1 MTAFQYSD
9 THPHLKLLEDNWQII
24 RDEYLAAANMVIEW
38 PETDLHNGLWDV
50 LGIHYPDHRMPGESL
65 CPRTRELV
73 LQIPGVL
80 LAGFSILRPGCV
92 IVPHVG
98 AVDGVWRSHL
108 GLICPPEAW
117 LEVLGERHVA
127 QDGKVAVFDDRNL
140 HSAGNQGESERVVLI
155 VDFWK
160 TAA

>member
-1 MTAFQYSD
+1 MTAFQYSA

-24 RDEYLAAANMVIEW
+24 RDEYLAAANMVTEW
-38 PETDLHNGLWDV
+38 PETYLHNGLWDV
-50 LGIHYPDHRMPGESL
+50 LGIHYPDHQMPGESL
-65 CPRTRELV
+65 
-73 LQIPGVL
+73 
-80 LAGFSILRPGCV
+80 
-92 IVPHVG
+92 
-98 AVDGVWRSHL
+98 
-108 GLICPPEAW
+108 CPPEAW

-127 QDGKVAVFDDRNL
+127 QDGKVAVFDDRNQ